1 MWPNLLCLILF
12 IGCTPSQQTKPL
24 RSAWPSLDW
33 QEYVYSKV
41 ANMPHAKDGKEF
53 CPNGLTQRNW
63 VHMMASIAKH
73 ESNYDPKLVYKEK
86 FKNSRG
92 EFILS
97 TGLHQ
102 ISYEQSRHKDYGYP
116 NVTTEQLKDPKT
128 NIDIAVKIMRRLVTA
143 DGVVANHTG
152 TTWKGGAK
160 AWSVLRTT
168 GKLQSVKD
176 YMKKWCE

>member
-53 CPNGLTQRNW
+53 CPNGLTQRNF
-63 VHMMASIAKH
+63 VHLFAAIAKH
-73 ESNYDPKLVYKEK
+73 ESNYNPKLTYREA
-86 FKNSRG
+86 FKNSKG
-92 EFILS
+92 EFVIS

-102 ISYEQSRHKDYGYP
+102 VSYESSRGYGFAGI
-116 NVTTEQLKDPKT
+116 TTEDLKDPKK
-128 NIDIAVKIMRRLVTA
+128 NIDVAVAIIRKLVGQ

-152 TTWKGGAK
+152 TNWKGGARYF
-160 AWSVLRTT
+160 STLRIT

-176 YMKKWCE
+176 YMKGWCE